1 MGIIR
6 TICISEKKGTAKTPV
21 EGSVRLIEGFGIEG
35 DAHAG
40 RWHRQIS
47 LLSYE
52 SIRDFKARGA
62 QVRDGSFG
70 ENLITEGIDLSKLPV
85 GTLVR
90 AGESLLR
97 VTQIGK
103 ECHSL
108 CAIGRAMG
116 SCIMPSEGVFV
127 EVLEGGLIKAGDV
140 LAADVIDGE
149 STPGK
154 TETGLSDAH
163 I

>member
-6 TICISEKKGTAKTPV
+6 TICISKKKGTAKTPAK
-21 EGSVRLIEGFGIEG
+21 GSVRLIEGFGIEG

-52 SIRDFKARGA
+52 SIQDFKARGA

-70 ENLITEGIDLSKLPV
+70 ENLITEGIDLSKLSV
-85 GTLVR
+85 GTLLR
-90 AGESLLR
+90 AGEALLR

-108 CAIGRAMG
+108 CAIGRSYGKLHNAIRRHLCRSARRRLHKSRG
-116 SCIMPSEGVFV
+116 CSCS
-127 EVLEGGLIKAGDV
+127 
-140 LAADVIDGE
+140 
-149 STPGK
+149 
-154 TETGLSDAH
+154 
-163 I
+163 

>member
-6 TICISEKKGTAKTPV
+6 TICISEKRNCQDAV

-40 RWHRQIS
+40 RWHRQMF
-47 LLSYE
+47 LSYE

-70 ENLITEGIDLSKLPV
+70 ENLITEGIDLSKLSV

-90 AGESLLR
+90 AWGITAE
-97 VTQIGK
+97 
-103 ECHSL
+103 
-108 CAIGRAMG
+108 
-116 SCIMPSEGVFV
+116 
-127 EVLEGGLIKAGDV
+127 
-140 LAADVIDGE
+140 
-149 STPGK
+149 
-154 TETGLSDAH
+154 SDADMVKNVTASAL
-163 I
+163 

>member
-6 TICISEKKGTAKTPV
+6 TICISKKKGTAKTPAK
-21 EGSVRLIEGFGIEG
+21 GSVRLIEGFGIEG

-52 SIRDFKARGA
+52 SIQDFKARGA

-70 ENLITEGIDLSKLPV
+70 ENLITEGIDLSKLSV
-85 GTLVR
+85 GTLLR
-90 AGESLLR
+90 LLR

-116 SCIMPSEGVFV
+116 SCIMPSEGIFA
-127 EVLEGGLIKAGDV
+127 EVLEGGFIKAGDV

-154 TETGLSDAH
+154 IETGLSDTH

>member
-6 TICISEKKGTAKTPV
+6 TICISKKKGTAKTPAK
-21 EGSVRLIEGFGIEG
+21 GSVRLIEGFGIEG

-52 SIRDFKARGA
+52 SIQDFKARGA

-70 ENLITEGIDLSKLPV
+70 ENLITEGIDLSV
-85 GTLVR
+85 GTLLR
-90 AGESLLR
+90 AGEALLR

-116 SCIMPSEGVFV
+116 SCIMPSEGIFA
-127 EVLEGGLIKAGDV
+127 EVLEGGFIKAGDV

-154 TETGLSDAH
+154 IETGLSDTH

>member
-6 TICISEKKGTAKTPV
+6 TICISKKKGTAKTPAK
-21 EGSVRLIEGFGIEG
+21 GSVRLIEGFGIEG

-52 SIRDFKARGA
+52 SIQDFKARGA

-70 ENLITEGIDLSKLPV
+70 ENLITEGIDLSKLSV
-85 GTLVR
+85 GTLLR
-90 AGESLLR
+90 AGEALLR

-116 SCIMPSEGVFV
+116 SCIMPSEGIFA
-127 EVLEGGLIKAGDV
+127 EVLEGGLIKARDIIEE
-140 LAADVIDGE
+140 DDIE
-149 STPGK
+149 R
-154 TETGLSDAH
+154 
-163 I
+163 

>member
-1 MGIIR
+1 MGTIR

-70 ENLITEGIDLSKLPV
+70 ENLITEGIDLSKLSV
-85 GTLVR
+85 GTLLR

-97 VTQIGK
+97 VCLLYTSIIKPRSILHCKNGTSKQNWGEIYDHEGK
-103 ECHSL
+103 RRL
-108 CAIGRAMG
+108 FR
-116 SCIMPSEGVFV
+116 
-127 EVLEGGLIKAGDV
+127 
-140 LAADVIDGE
+140 
-149 STPGK
+149 
-154 TETGLSDAH
+154 
-163 I
+163 